1 VTAGASA
8 LGGLIALAAPA
19 TALGHQLTGR
29 FTSPIPLGAYL
40 VGAAI
45 AVGASF
51 AIVFWRGG
59 AAIPVPG
66 HAVER
71 LVGVAR
77 PVRIALAG
85 VGLLGWVWIVV
96 QVAAGG
102 RSEGDAASLFLWT
115 YGWVGLAIVSAFI
128 GPAWTWLDPFATL
141 HRAGAAV
148 VRRFGLSGGQ
158 LAQYPERLGRWPAV
172 IGFAMFVWLELAMPA
187 TRSGRALGLVL
198 IAYTILTL
206 VAMAQFGRE
215 TWRRNGEVFSV
226 WFALVGRLAPLAV
239 PRPGDPASGDPGR
252 PVRVRVR
259 SYFAGLFEPGADL
272 ASLVLVA
279 LSTGAI
285 LFDGL
290 SQTQVY
296 FDWFGVPTI
305 PEQTL
310 LLFGWLA
317 IVVGLA
323 VAVGRIVG
331 VRPLVAGLVPIA
343 IGYLIAH
350 YLTFVLFD
358 SQRIVLTVTDPL
370 GLGWDLLGVG
380 EFEPATAWLPGA
392 VAWSL
397 QLVAVVGGHVVGAW
411 AGHAMGLREAAGP
424 DGTVAPETLR
434 VVRRRQVPL
443 ALLMVGLTT
452 LTLWSLGQ
460 AIVET
465 PATEAGGPPATAVH
479 GIVTPSVGTA
489 IRAVGT

>member
-1 VTAGASA
+1 M
-8 LGGLIALAAPA
+8 
-19 TALGHQLTGR
+19 LGHQLTGR
-29 FTSPIPLGAYL
+29 FTSPLPLGAYL

-59 AAIPVPG
+59 ATVPVAGDAPR
-66 HAVER
+66 R
-71 LVGVAR
+71 LAHVPR
-77 PVRIALAG
+77 PIRAGLAG
-85 VGLLGWVWIVV
+85 IGIVGWAWVVV
-96 QVAAGG
+96 QVVAGG

-115 YGWVGLAIVSAFI
+115 FGWVGLALVSAFV

-148 VRRFGLSGGQ
+148 VRRVGLSGGQ
-158 LAQYPERLGRWPAV
+158 PARYPERLGRWPAV
-172 IGFAMFVWLELAMPA
+172 VGFAVFVWLELAQPA

-198 IAYTILTL
+198 IAYTIVTL

-226 WFALVGRLAPLAV
+226 WFGLVGRLAPLA
-239 PRPGDPASGDPGR
+239 RPGPDDPAEPDPGR
-252 PVRVRVR
+252 PAHVRVRR
-259 SYFAGLFEPGADL
+259 YFAGLFEPGADQ

-290 SQTQVY
+290 SQTQAY
-296 FDWFGVPTI
+296 FDWFGIPTI
-305 PEQTL
+305 PEQTF

-323 VAVGRIVG
+323 TAVGRVVG

-358 SQRIVLTVTDPL
+358 SQRIVLTVSDPF
-370 GLGWDLLGVG
+370 GLGWDVLGVG

-411 AGHAMGLREAAGP
+411 AGHAMALREAAGP
-424 DGTVAPETLR
+424 DGVVPPDTLR
-434 VVRRRQVPL
+434 AVRRRQVPL

-460 AIVET
+460 AIVVT
-465 PATEAGGPPATAVH
+465 PDVEAGAAGGPTIAAGGTT
-479 GIVTPSVGTA
+479 IVAAALPPGP
-489 IRAVGT
+489 R